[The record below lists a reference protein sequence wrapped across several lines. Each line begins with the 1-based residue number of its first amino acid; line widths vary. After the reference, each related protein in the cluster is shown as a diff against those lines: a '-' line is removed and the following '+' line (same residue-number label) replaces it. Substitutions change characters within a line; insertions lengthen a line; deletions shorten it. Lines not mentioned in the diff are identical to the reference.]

1 MTLSSG
7 YALNRM
13 AEGFFLAQANG
24 TVAEREK
31 SRIWEKNDWEVTSV
45 TAALLTP
52 GMDSQL
58 TF

>member
-1 MTLSSG
+1 
-7 YALNRM
+7 M